1 MSGNLLQALE
11 ASDVA
16 GASKKFREEIRNGR
30 DAWEIHL
37 SLFPVVMRVLN
48 PPFINAHL
56 PKMYGIYSDLIP
68 YLNKEEIPA
77 LIQLEI
83 NEYARRPLMEKLP
96 RANPL
101 TSPVSFSDVES
112 AIREQDWEKTTIL
125 MATFYEQKGGEDL
138 SCRFLLLGSGYLTD
152 SLGHS
157 FSCTAFI
164 LLKMIERTDHDPWP
178 ALATLANFFCKA
190 RFHTTPSLRKSKD
203 LRQDETL
210 YHPMLEATRGLG
222 IIKMHHTITRYA
234 IERTRHFFREEEYNH
249 MIGAWIAFMENR
261 REEQVTLE
269 SHGVEPATDYTRFYE
284 IFSRQEAKP
293 VVAALSGMISSKEG
307 RQQLGRF
314 LIKGL
319 CDQYPGHYDP
329 HCLTG
334 LGSTLWVIEQYWNRP
349 PIPLN
354 ALFQY
359 LDFYFDSIKSKS
371 SGSV

>member
-11 ASDVA
+11 ASDVV
-16 GASKKFREEIRNGR
+16 GASQKYREEIRNRR

-56 PKMYGIYSDLIP
+56 PKMYAIYSDLIP
-68 YLNKEEIPA
+68 YLSKEDIPS

-83 NEYARRPLMEKLP
+83 NEYAGRPLMEKLL

-112 AIREQDWEKTTIL
+112 AIREQDWKKTTIL
-125 MATFYEQKGGEDL
+125 MATFYVQKGGEEF
-138 SCRFLLLGSGYLTD
+138 SRRFLLLGSGYLND

-157 FSCTAFI
+157 VSCSAFI
-164 LLKMIERTDHDPWP
+164 LLEMIKHPHHDPWL
-178 ALATLANFFCKA
+178 ALTTLANFFCKA
-190 RFHTTPSLRKSKD
+190 QFHTTPSLRKSKD
-203 LRQDETL
+203 LRQDESL
-210 YHPMLEATRGLG
+210 YNQMLRATRGLG
-222 IIKMHHTITRYA
+222 IIKMHNTITRYA
-234 IERTRHFFREEEYNH
+234 IERTRHLFSEEEYDH
-249 MIGAWIAFMENR
+249 MIGAWIAFMENGE
-261 REEQVTLE
+261 EEQVALDN
-269 SHGVEPATDYTRFYE
+269 HGMEPVTDYTRFYE
-284 IFSRQEAKP
+284 IFSRQEVKP

-307 RQQLGRF
+307 RRQLSRF

-334 LGSTLWVIEQYWNRP
+334 LGSALWVIEQYWNRP
-349 PIPLN
+349 PIPVN
-354 ALFQY
+354 ALSQY
-359 LDFYFDSIKSKS
+359 VDFYFDSVKSRR